1 MISQGLDLHKS
12 EILNTDDDS
21 KKRKIFHLTSFDLRQ
36 VFVLFLCCLPSPTL
50 YACPTFHLLTKGTD
64 KKIRK
69 NKALMLRNSQPTNV
83 ITHLKNRHPEVH
95 KQHQEQG
102 KSLNHKQQQQQQL
115 GAQYSKHLIIHGNL
129 ERTAQMTSR
138 HFDLEAFSYH
148 PTDGSFAPLVP
159 QLST

>member
-1 MISQGLDLHKS
+1 
-12 EILNTDDDS
+12 
-21 KKRKIFHLTSFDLRQ
+21 
-36 VFVLFLCCLPSPTL
+36 
-50 YACPTFHLLTKGTD
+50 
-64 KKIRK
+64 
-69 NKALMLRNSQPTNV
+69 MLRNSQPTNV